1 MAFGPDNAFVLKH
14 YQAKPFPSDGCP
26 LGATVLVGGGRGGRG
41 WWRSLRGRLLND
53 ESVIE
58 MESVYGHCSL
68 NQPS

>member
-1 MAFGPDNAFVLKH
+1 MCATAGHKGLVEQVENVRFEPGGGV
-14 YQAKPFPSDGCP
+14 